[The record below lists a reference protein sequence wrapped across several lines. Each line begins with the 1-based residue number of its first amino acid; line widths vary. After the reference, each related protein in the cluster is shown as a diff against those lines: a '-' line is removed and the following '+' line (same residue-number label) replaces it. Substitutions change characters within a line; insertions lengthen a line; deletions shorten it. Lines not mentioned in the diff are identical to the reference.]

1 MPITPRIAAFRSR
14 RTGHTPTRTLLVAL
28 LVAAG
33 ALLSPRGA
41 LAQTPADST
50 VTVRWTATGDDG
62 VTGTATSYNLRYRTV
77 AIAGTDTLSWWN
89 AATPATGLPVPHASG
104 TTDSVSVRGLTPL
117 TTYYFVIRVA
127 DEVPNW
133 SGFSNL
139 AVKTTSGDLTAPAT
153 VADLTVTATTGTSAS
168 VRWTAPGDDGTTGT
182 ATSYDIRYSS
192 SAITTGNWASATS
205 VTGEPAPTAAGTQ
218 QTFTISGLT
227 PSRTYYIGIRTT
239 DDAGNVSA
247 LSNIPTATTPD
258 TVPPAPVRD
267 LSMDPDSGVVDP
279 IIVAS
284 LNEVVASDAL

>member
-1 MPITPRIAAFRSR
+1 P
-14 RTGHTPTRTLLVAL
+14 
-28 LVAAG
+28 
-33 ALLSPRGA
+33 
-41 LAQTPADST
+41 
-50 VTVRWTATGDDG
+50 
-62 VTGTATSYNLRYRTV
+62 
-77 AIAGTDTLSWWN
+77 
-89 AATPATGLPVPHASG
+89 
-104 TTDSVSVRGLTPL
+104 
-117 TTYYFVIRVA
+117 
-127 DEVPNW
+127 
-133 SGFSNL
+133 
-139 AVKTTSGDLTAPAT
+139 
-153 VADLTVTATTGTSAS
+153 
-168 VRWTAPGDDGTTGT
+168 
-182 ATSYDIRYSS
+182 
-192 SAITTGNWASATS
+192 